1 MLRYENFNLEL
12 MIVVEAFKHVRLLDN
27 TQNLLNHLAGLRNS
41 RKIQYQASQGPGSH
55 KI

>member
-1 MLRYENFNLEL
+1 MLRYANLNLEL
-12 MIVVEAFKHVRLLDN
+12 IIVVEALKHVRLLGN

-41 RKIQYQASQGPGSH
+41 RKIQYEASQGPGSH